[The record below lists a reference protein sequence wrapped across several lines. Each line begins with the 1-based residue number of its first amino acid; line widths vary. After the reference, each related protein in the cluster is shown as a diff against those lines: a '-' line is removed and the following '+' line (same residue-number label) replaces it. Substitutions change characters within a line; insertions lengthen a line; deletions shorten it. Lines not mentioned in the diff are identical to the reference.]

1 MAGRKYKYL
10 PHTADVA
17 FVAYGKDMKEALE
30 NAALALLNTMLDLK
44 RIAKR
49 DAPSGSVR
57 IREIASNP
65 EDIVWFVLQ
74 DVLTRVDDRKLL
86 AYGLRVNSLKIGK
99 SGKVSADC
107 TLLFKK
113 LKEDMFLLEVKAVT
127 PHELSV
133 RKTAKGCEI
142 RVLVDV

>member
-17 FVAYGKDMKEALE
+17 FVAYGKDMNEALE

-49 DAPSGSVR
+49 DSPSGSVR
-57 IREIASNP
+57 IRETASNK
-65 EDIVWFVLQ
+65 EDLVWFVLQ
-74 DVLTRVDDRKLL
+74 DVLTRVDDKKLL
-86 AYGLRVNSLKIGK
+86 AYRLKVNSLKSGRNGK
-99 SGKVSADC
+99 ESADC

-113 LKEDMFLLEVKAVT
+113 LKEDLFMLEVKAVT
-127 PHELSV
+127 PHGLSV
-133 RKTAKGCEI
+133 KKTAKGCEI